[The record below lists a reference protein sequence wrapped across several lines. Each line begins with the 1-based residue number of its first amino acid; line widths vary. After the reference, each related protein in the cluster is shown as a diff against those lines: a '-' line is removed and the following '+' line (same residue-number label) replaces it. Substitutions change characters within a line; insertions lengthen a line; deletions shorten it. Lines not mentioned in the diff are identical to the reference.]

1 MYMELANILGG
12 PRLLKT
18 KIETQFDLVELS
30 RKGVPMDALLSLQK
44 FLSLTRKQIVELL
57 PISERT
63 IQRQKRKK
71 LFNPVVTEHLLKIAE
86 VAAKGTEV
94 FDDKL
99 KFLDW
104 LNQPNINFNYKT
116 PLSILDSGFGAEMVI
131 DELGRIEHGV
141 YS

>member
-12 PRLLKT
+12 PRILKS

-30 RKGVPMDALLSLQK
+30 RKGVPKDALLSLQK
-44 FLSLTRKQIVELL
+44 FLSLTRKQIVDLL

-94 FDDKL
+94 FNDKM